1 MNHKRIVVNGRYS
14 DAFVYVISGG
24 CTYQF
29 DDGVKF
35 SVQAGDVFY
44 LPCQSQYTRD
54 VCRREDYHVIFCD
67 FTFSKVSLQGAKFA
81 GQYLKN
87 ANSLFTKLLNVY
99 RSPLKYKTTECMSV
113 LYAIYN
119 SLQRETEHVYLEKE
133 KKEIIADSKKYMEE
147 NFNNSELSIPILAQR
162 IGISEV
168 YFRKLFKSMYAIS
181 PLKYLTSLRL
191 KNAITLMEY
200 PVLSLEECALQSG
213 FSSLQ
218 YFCRIF
224 KKEFGISPGKYR
236 KK

>member
-1 MNHKRIVVNGRYS
+1 
-14 DAFVYVISGG
+14 
-24 CTYQF
+24 
-29 DDGVKF
+29 
-35 SVQAGDVFY
+35 
-44 LPCQSQYTRD
+44 
-54 VCRREDYHVIFCD
+54 
-67 FTFSKVSLQGAKFA
+67 
-81 GQYLKN
+81 
-87 ANSLFTKLLNVY
+87 
-99 RSPLKYKTTECMSV
+99 MSV

-147 NFNNSELSIPILAQR
+147 NFNNSELSIPMLAQR